1 MLTHAFARVTGQAHF
16 TASSST
22 DLQELMRKNYGQQL
36 RVKASTEAITSFLG
50 VYDIF
55 SATLAAK
62 HADALFLGGFGFA
75 ASFYGLPDI
84 GFIAWSDM
92 VQFVQRVRSVLP
104 DHHLLVDIDD
114 GYGDPEIACHV
125 VNLLESAGASGV
137 VLEDQ
142 RRPRR
147 CGHFDGKQLLELDEY
162 LVKLKRV
169 LQTRTDLFVIARTDS
184 SDIEDIVRRVTAFA
198 EAGADAVLVDGL
210 RDLNL
215 IRELTNLIEAPFT
228 FNQIAGGKSPAY
240 SLPEL
245 SASGI
250 SLVIYSTPCLFA
262 AQSAINEALT
272 ELKSNDGSLGPV
284 GDGRVS
290 VRSCTEHLN
299 ENLERRSRRTDS
311 VNSDPSP
318 EDRSLISF

>member
-1 MLTHAFARVTGQAHF
+1 MN
-16 TASSST
+16 
-22 DLQELMRKNYGQQL
+22 KNYGQQL
-36 RVKASTEAITSFLG
+36 RFKAATEEITSFIG

-55 SATLAAK
+55 SASLAAK

-114 GYGDPEIACHV
+114 GYGDPEVACHV
-125 VNLLESAGASGV
+125 VNLLETAGASGV

-169 LQTRTDLFVIARTDS
+169 LAARTDLFVIARTDS

-210 RDLNL
+210 RDLSL
-215 IRELTNLIEAPFT
+215 IRELKKLIDAPLT

-245 SASGI
+245 SDSGI

-262 AQSAINEALT
+262 AQSAIDEALT
-272 ELKSNDGSLGPV
+272 ELKLNQGSLGPV
-284 GDGRVS
+284 GEGRVS
-290 VRSCTEHLN
+290 VRSCTNLLN
-299 ENLERRSRRTDS
+299 ENLERRSRKANS
-311 VNSDPSP
+311 ANSDTAP
-318 EDRSLISF
+318 EGRSLLSF